1 MPMRDVLAAE
11 WNKTVTAR
19 STRYVLGVVALF
31 VMLMLGL
38 AWYFVAFWDGL
49 SPAARP
55 HASLGSLP
63 ELLGWILALC
73 MAVFGTLAITTEY
86 ASGMIQSTFVAVP
99 RRGEV
104 LVAKAI
110 VVALSTFVVSEVAL
124 GVTLLGAALVV
135 GSRAFDGQAPL
146 AIGDVMLL
154 AAMGLSTTSFAMIG
168 LGLGAISRSALAS
181 VVSLVL
187 LWYVGPLLANHVPQ
201 PWSAW
206 LTSLVPGA
214 LAGQLAGTGN
224 AHSVFGAALPPWAAL
239 GALLAYGLVP
249 LAVAMVATTRRDA

>member
-1 MPMRDVLAAE
+1 MRDVLAAE
-11 WNKTVTAR
+11 WSKTITAR
-19 STRYVLGVVALF
+19 STRYLLGVVALF
-31 VMLMLGL
+31 TILMLGL

-73 MAVFGTLAITTEY
+73 MAVFGTLAITSEY
-86 ASGMIQSTFVAVP
+86 ASGMIQSTFLAVP

-104 LVAKAI
+104 LAAKAV
-110 VVALSTFVVSEVAL
+110 VVALVTSVVSEAAL
-124 GVTLLGAALVV
+124 GVTLLGTALIV
-135 GSRAFDGQAPL
+135 GSRAINGQAPP
-146 AIGDVMLL
+146 AFGDVALL
-154 AAMGLSTTSFAMIG
+154 VAMGLSTTTFAMIG

-187 LWYVGPLLANHVPQ
+187 LWYIGPLLANHVPQ

-224 AHSVFGAALPPWAAL
+224 AQSVFGAALPPWAAF
-239 GALLAYGLVP
+239 GALLAYSVVP
-249 LAVAMVATTRRDA
+249 LAVARIAITKRDA